1 MERAT
6 ISNSRPGPA
15 RREGSVTG
23 GTGRGIARRR
33 ACRMLGRAAGQQG
46 SRAAGQQGST
56 RPGGPFPGRALTPG
70 VLPVTGVAR
79 SCSPC
84 GCWYPAMITTPGAP
98 AARQPGSPGSAA
110 AIAVVAGAARPP
122 LPPARLAGWGHRA
135 RPGRP
140 MPAWPPCGPAVPGSV
155 LLSCRARLAPG
166 QRRGAS
172 TDADAGAVSE
182 DDMFFIVRQ
191 APRPRTAWGVPSA
204 CKATRTGRRA
214 VKGTV
219 PCPG

>member
-6 ISNSRPGPA
+6 ISKSRPGPA

-23 GTGRGIARRR
+23 GTGRGNARRS
-33 ACRMLGRAAGQQG
+33 ACRMPGRAAGQHPPRWPVPG
-46 SRAAGQQGST
+46 PCPHAGRAAGNRRGALVLAVRLLVSGHDHDAGGVR
-56 RPGGPFPGRALTPG
+56 RPPAQLAWLGGGDRGRRG
-70 VLPVTGVAR
+70 R
-79 SCSPC
+79 
-84 GCWYPAMITTPGAP
+84 GAP
-98 AARQPGSPGSAA
+98 AAAAGSPGRMGSPRSAWMAHAGLA
-110 AIAVVAGAARPP
+110 AVRARSAGA
-122 LPPARLAGWGHRA
+122 
-135 RPGRP
+135 
-140 MPAWPPCGPAVPGSV
+140 V

-182 DDMFFIVRQ
+182 DDMFFMVRP